1 MGMTITQK
9 ILAQHAGLPEVKAGD
24 LIEAKL
30 DYVLGN
36 DVTTPPAI
44 KILKQLGAEKVF
56 DKDRVC
62 LIQDHF
68 TPNKDIKSAE
78 LCKTMRCFA
87 REQEISH
94 FYELG
99 RREMGIEHVI
109 LPDNGIVLPGDMV
122 IGADSHTCTYG
133 ALGAFSTGVGST
145 DLACAMAR
153 GITWFK
159 VPDAIRII
167 LKGSFNRYVTGKDLI
182 LHIIGMIGVDGA
194 LYKSLE
200 FEGEGLKS
208 ISMEGR
214 FTICNMAVE
223 CGAKNAVFPF
233 DEYTLRYIA
242 KTNPKRFSSS
252 DYKIY
257 TPDED
262 AQYSQTIEIDLGDVP
277 LTVALPSIPSNTK
290 KAEECRDMKIDQVV
304 IGSCTNGR
312 LEDIGAAA
320 EILKGLKV
328 HEDVRCIII
337 PGSQKIYRYALEA
350 GWLRIFDDAGC
361 VISTPTC
368 GPCLGGH
375 MGVLAKGE
383 RCVATTNRNFV
394 GRMGDTGSEVILSGV
409 PVAAASAVLGRVG
422 TPDEL

>member
-9 ILAQHAGLPEVKAGD
+9 ILADHAGVPEVKAGD

-36 DVTTPPAI
+36 DVTSPPAI
-44 KILKQLGAEKVF
+44 KIMKQLGVERVF
-56 DKDRVC
+56 DKERVC

-78 LCKTMRCFA
+78 LCKTVRCFA
-87 REQEISH
+87 REQEIRH

-167 LKGSFNRYVTGKDLI
+167 LKGSFRKFVTGKDLI

-208 ISMEGR
+208 ISMAGR
-214 FTICNMAVE
+214 FTICNMAIE

-242 KTNPKRFSSS
+242 KTNPKRFSAS

-257 TPDED
+257 TADED
-262 AQYSQTIEIDLGDVP
+262 AEYAQTIEIDLGDVP

-290 KAEECRDMKIDQVV
+290 KAEDCKDLKIDQVV

-350 GWLRIFDDAGC
+350 GWLQIFDDAGC

>member
-9 ILAQHAGLPEVKAGD
+9 ILADHAGVPEVKAGD

-44 KILKQLGAEKVF
+44 KILKQSGTDKVF

-87 REQEISH
+87 REQEITH

-99 RREMGIEHVI
+99 RRQMGIEHVI
-109 LPDNGIVLPGDMV
+109 LPDNGIVFPGDMV

-153 GITWFK
+153 GITWFRVPEAIK
-159 VPDAIRII
+159 VI
-167 LKGSFNRYVTGKDLI
+167 LKGSFRKFVTGKDLI

-208 ISMEGR
+208 LSMAGR
-214 FTICNMAVE
+214 LTVCNMAIE
-223 CGAKNAVFPF
+223 CGAKNAVFPV
-233 DEYTLRYIA
+233 DQYTLKYIS

-257 TPDED
+257 TADED
-262 AQYSQTIEIDLGDVP
+262 AEYVQTIEIDLSEIP
-277 LTVALPSIPSNTK
+277 LTVALPSIPSNTR
-290 KAEECRDMKIDQVV
+290 KAEDCRDLKIDQVV

-328 HEDVRCIII
+328 NENVRCIII
-337 PGSQKIYRYALEA
+337 PGSQMIYRYALEA

-383 RCVATTNRNFV
+383 RSVSTTNRNFV

>member
-9 ILAQHAGLPEVKAGD
+9 ILADHAGVPEVKAGD

-44 KILKQLGAEKVF
+44 KILKQSGTEKVF

-87 REQEISH
+87 REQEITH

-99 RREMGIEHVI
+99 RRQMGIEHVI
-109 LPDNGIVLPGDMV
+109 LPDNGIVFPGDMV

-153 GITWFK
+153 GITWFRVPEAIK
-159 VPDAIRII
+159 VI
-167 LKGSFNRYVTGKDLI
+167 LKGSFQKFVTGKDLI

-208 ISMEGR
+208 LSMAGR
-214 FTICNMAVE
+214 LTVCNMAIE
-223 CGAKNAVFPF
+223 CGAKNAVFPV
-233 DEYTLRYIA
+233 DQYTLKYIS

-257 TPDED
+257 TADED
-262 AQYSQTIEIDLGDVP
+262 AEYVQTIEIDLSEIP
-277 LTVALPSIPSNTK
+277 LTVALPSIPSNTR
-290 KAEECRDMKIDQVV
+290 KAEDCRDLKIDQVV

-328 HEDVRCIII
+328 NENVRCIII
-337 PGSQKIYRYALEA
+337 PGSQMIYRYALEA

-383 RCVATTNRNFV
+383 RCVSTTNRNFV

>member
-9 ILAQHAGLPEVKAGD
+9 ILAEHAGVPEVKAGD

-36 DVTTPPAI
+36 DVTAPPAI
-44 KILKQLGAEKVF
+44 KIMKQLGVERVF
-56 DKDRVC
+56 DKERVC

-167 LKGSFNRYVTGKDLI
+167 LKGSFKKFVTGKDLI

-208 ISMEGR
+208 ISMAGR
-214 FTICNMAVE
+214 FTICNMAIE

-242 KTNPKRFSSS
+242 KSNPKRFSSS

-257 TPDED
+257 TADED
-262 AQYSQTIEIDLGDVP
+262 AEYAQTIEIDLGDVP

-290 KAEECRDMKIDQVV
+290 KAEDCRDLKIDQVV

-350 GWLRIFDDAGC
+350 GWLQIFDDAGC

>member
-1 MGMTITQK
+1 MPMTMTQK
-9 ILAQHAGLPEVKAGD
+9 ILADHAGLESVAAGD

-36 DVTTPPAI
+36 DVTTPPTI
-44 KILKQLGAEKVF
+44 KVFEKLGVKDVF
-56 DKDRVC
+56 DKDRVL

-78 LCKTMRCFA
+78 LNKVMRCFA
-87 REQEISH
+87 REQEITH
-94 FYELG
+94 YYELG

-109 LPDNGIVLPGDMV
+109 LPDNGIVLPGDLV

-133 ALGAFSTGVGST
+133 ALGSFATGVGST

-153 GITWFK
+153 GVTWFK
-159 VPDAIRII
+159 VPEAIKINLTGRF
-167 LKGSFNRYVTGKDLI
+167 KKYVTGKDLI
-182 LHIIGMIGVDGA
+182 LSIIGKIGVDGA

-200 FEGEGLKS
+200 FTGEGIKEL
-208 ISMEGR
+208 SMDQR
-214 FTICNMAVE
+214 LTVCNMAIE
-223 CGAKNAVFPF
+223 CGAKNGIFPV
-233 DEYTLRYIA
+233 DNYTLKYISR
-242 KTNPKRFSSS
+242 TNPERFIKS
-252 DYKIY
+252 DYKVY
-257 TPDED
+257 MADED
-262 AQYSQTIEIDLGDVP
+262 AEYSKVLDIDLNDIE
-277 LTVALPSIPSNTK
+277 LTVALPHLPSNTK
-290 KAEECRDMKIDQVV
+290 NASECKDMKIDQVV

-320 EILKGLKV
+320 TIFQGLKV
-328 HEDVRCIII
+328 HKDVRCIVI
-337 PGSQKIYRYALEA
+337 PGSQKVYRQALDN
-350 GWLRIFDDAGC
+350 GWLEILDDAGC

-383 RCVATTNRNFV
+383 RCVSTTNRNFV
-394 GRMGDTGSEVILSGV
+394 GRMGDVESEVILSGV

>member
-9 ILAQHAGLPEVKAGD
+9 ILADHAGVPEVKAGD

-44 KILKQLGAEKVF
+44 KIFKQLGTDKVF

-87 REQEISH
+87 REQEITH

-145 DLACAMAR
+145 DLACAMAK
-153 GITWFK
+153 GVTWFRVPEAIK
-159 VPDAIRII
+159 VI
-167 LKGSFNRYVTGKDLI
+167 LKGSFQKFVTGKDLI
-182 LHIIGMIGVDGA
+182 LHLIGMIGVDGA

-214 FTICNMAVE
+214 LTICNMAIE
-223 CGAKNAVFPF
+223 CGAKNAIFPF

-262 AQYSQTIEIDLGDVP
+262 AEYAQTIEIDLSEIP
-277 LTVALPSIPSNTK
+277 LTVALPSIPSNTR
-290 KAEECRDMKIDQVV
+290 KAADCTDLKIDQVV

-328 HEDVRCIII
+328 HKDVRCIII
-337 PGSQKIYRYALEA
+337 PGSQKIYRYAMEA

-383 RCVATTNRNFV
+383 RCVSTTNRNFV

>member
-9 ILAQHAGLPEVKAGD
+9 ILADHAGVPEVKAGD

-44 KILKQLGAEKVF
+44 KIFKQLGTDKVF

-87 REQEISH
+87 REQEITH

-145 DLACAMAR
+145 DLACAMAK
-153 GITWFK
+153 GVTWFRVPEAIK
-159 VPDAIRII
+159 VV
-167 LKGSFNRYVTGKDLI
+167 LKGSFQKFVTGKDLI

-214 FTICNMAVE
+214 LTICNMAIE

-242 KTNPKRFSSS
+242 KTNPKRFSAS

-257 TPDED
+257 TADED
-262 AQYSQTIEIDLGDVP
+262 AEYVQTIEIDLSDIP
-277 LTVALPSIPSNTK
+277 LTVALPSIPSNTR
-290 KAEECRDMKIDQVV
+290 KAADCTDLKIDQVV

-328 HEDVRCIII
+328 HKDVRCIII
-337 PGSQKIYRYALEA
+337 PGSQKIYRYAMEA

-383 RCVATTNRNFV
+383 RCVSTTNRNFV

>member
-9 ILAQHAGLPEVKAGD
+9 ILADHAGVPEVKAGD

-44 KILKQLGAEKVF
+44 KILKQSGTDKVF

-87 REQEISH
+87 REQEITH

-153 GITWFK
+153 GITWFR
-159 VPDAIRII
+159 VPEAIRVI
-167 LKGSFNRYVTGKDLI
+167 LKGSFQRFVTGKDLI
-182 LHIIGMIGVDGA
+182 LHLIGMIGVDGA

-208 ISMEGR
+208 LSMAGR
-214 FTICNMAVE
+214 LTVCNMAIE
-223 CGAKNAVFPF
+223 CGAKNAVFPV
-233 DEYTLRYIA
+233 DQYTLKYIS

-257 TPDED
+257 TADED
-262 AQYSQTIEIDLGDVP
+262 AEYVQTIEIDLSEIP
-277 LTVALPSIPSNTK
+277 LTVALPSIPSNTR
-290 KAEECRDMKIDQVV
+290 KAEDCRDLKIDQVV

-328 HEDVRCIII
+328 NENVRCIII
-337 PGSQKIYRYALEA
+337 PGSQMIYRYALEA

-383 RCVATTNRNFV
+383 RSVSTTNRNFV

>member
-9 ILAQHAGLPEVKAGD
+9 ILADHAGVPEVKAGD

-44 KILKQLGAEKVF
+44 KIFKQLGTDKVF

-87 REQEISH
+87 REQEITH

-145 DLACAMAR
+145 DLACAMAK
-153 GITWFK
+153 GVTWFRVPEAIK
-159 VPDAIRII
+159 VI
-167 LKGSFNRYVTGKDLI
+167 LKGSFQKFVTGKDLI

-214 FTICNMAVE
+214 LTICNMAIE
-223 CGAKNAVFPF
+223 CGAKNAIFPF

-242 KTNPKRFSSS
+242 KTNPKRFSAS

-257 TPDED
+257 TADED
-262 AQYSQTIEIDLGDVP
+262 AEYVQTIEIDLSDIP
-277 LTVALPSIPSNTK
+277 LTVALPSIPSNTR
-290 KAEECRDMKIDQVV
+290 KAADCTDLKIDQVV

-328 HEDVRCIII
+328 HKDVRCIII

-350 GWLRIFDDAGC
+350 GWLRTFDDAGC

-383 RCVATTNRNFV
+383 RCVSTTNRNFV

>member
-9 ILAQHAGLPEVKAGD
+9 ILADHAGVPEVKAGD

-44 KILKQLGAEKVF
+44 KIFKLLGTDKVF

-87 REQEISH
+87 REQEIKH

-153 GITWFK
+153 GVTWFRVPEAIK
-159 VPDAIRII
+159 VI
-167 LKGSFNRYVTGKDLI
+167 LKGSFRKYVTGKDLI

-208 ISMEGR
+208 ISMAGR
-214 FTICNMAVE
+214 LTICNMAIE
-223 CGAKNAVFPF
+223 CGAKNAVFPV
-233 DEYTLRYIA
+233 DQYTLKYISR
-242 KTNPKRFSSS
+242 TNPKRFASS

-257 TPDED
+257 AADED
-262 AQYSQTIEIDLGDVP
+262 AEYVQTIEIDLSKVP
-277 LTVALPSIPSNTK
+277 LTVALPSIPSNSK
-290 KAEECRDMKIDQVV
+290 KAEDCKDLKIDQVV

-320 EILKGLKV
+320 ELLKGLKV
-328 HEDVRCIII
+328 NENVRCIII

-350 GWLRIFDDAGC
+350 GWLKIFDDAGC

-383 RCVATTNRNFV
+383 RCVSTTNRNFV

>member
-9 ILAQHAGLPEVKAGD
+9 ILAEHAGVPEVKAGD

-36 DVTTPPAI
+36 DVTAPPAI
-44 KILKQLGAEKVF
+44 KIMKQLGVERVF
-56 DKDRVC
+56 DKERVC

-167 LKGSFNRYVTGKDLI
+167 LKGSFKKFVTGKDLI

-208 ISMEGR
+208 ISMAGR
-214 FTICNMAVE
+214 FTICNMAIE

-257 TPDED
+257 TADED
-262 AQYSQTIEIDLGDVP
+262 AEYAQTIEIDLCDVP

-290 KAEECRDMKIDQVV
+290 KAEDCRDLKIDQVV

-328 HEDVRCIII
+328 NEDVRCIII

-350 GWLRIFDDAGC
+350 GWLQIFDDAGC

>member
-9 ILAQHAGLPEVKAGD
+9 ILADHAGVPEVKAGD

-44 KILKQLGAEKVF
+44 KIFKQLGTDKVF

-87 REQEISH
+87 REQEITH

-133 ALGAFSTGVGST
+133 ALCAFSTGVGST
-145 DLACAMAR
+145 DLACAMAK
-153 GITWFK
+153 GVTWFRVPEAIK
-159 VPDAIRII
+159 VI
-167 LKGSFNRYVTGKDLI
+167 LKGSFQKFVTGKDLI
-182 LHIIGMIGVDGA
+182 LHLIGMIGVDGA

-214 FTICNMAVE
+214 LTICNMAIE
-223 CGAKNAVFPF
+223 CGAKNAIFPF

-262 AQYSQTIEIDLGDVP
+262 AEYAQTIEIDLSEIP
-277 LTVALPSIPSNTK
+277 LTVALPSIPSNTR
-290 KAEECRDMKIDQVV
+290 KAADCTDLKIDQVV

-328 HEDVRCIII
+328 HKDVRCIII
-337 PGSQKIYRYALEA
+337 PGSQKIYRYAMEA

-383 RCVATTNRNFV
+383 RCVSTTNRNFV